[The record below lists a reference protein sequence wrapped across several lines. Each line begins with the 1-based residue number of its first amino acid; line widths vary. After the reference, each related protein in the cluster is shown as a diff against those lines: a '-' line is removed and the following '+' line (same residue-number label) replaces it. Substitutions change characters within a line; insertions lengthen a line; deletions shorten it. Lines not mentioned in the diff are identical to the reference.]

1 MTQIINDKLVG
12 QPLLTVYHRLRTEI
26 PMILHRYF
34 QTPEGMMNLFDE
46 MLGHAFEEKV
56 FVGGR
61 MNLLDFGIKQD
72 IEQLKSVYSFMQNSD
87 ELTHLLNG
95 SATTENQLFSYRL
108 RSGNNLLEDMSMI
121 TATYEVSGHGKGT
134 IACWDQPVCRIQKYS
149 VW

>member
-72 IEQLKSVYSFMQNSD
+72 IEQLKSVYSFMQN
-87 ELTHLLNG
+87 L
-95 SATTENQLFSYRL
+95 
-108 RSGNNLLEDMSMI
+108 MS
-121 TATYEVSGHGKGT
+121 
-134 IACWDQPVCRIQKYS
+134 
-149 VW
+149 